1 MMRYIYYTCEDGH
14 LARAGE
20 EGGGGEVAQ
29 GDARQDLHAA
39 CFCVHGAGGSGD
51 VVSGDESTP

>member
-1 MMRYIYYTCEDGH
+1 MRYIYNTCEDGH

-39 CFCVHGAGGSGD
+39 CGWGGGWWWYGD
-51 VVSGDESTP
+51 GESTT